1 MLRAGQFFDPNVK
14 DPDGA
19 FRQALVRQSNAAFVL
34 SDCGA
39 PAALTADI
47 APVARPVK
55 RFGCVVVYETGRG

>member
-1 MLRAGQFFDPNVK
+1 MK